1 MSAAVQQAPIVT
13 ARLDPARDEA
23 LISVAVTGVG
33 MSLLVAAGVSW
44 GAVRYLNWAM
54 APRRFRLRVA
64 FAGSLPV
71 AILAAVIVFVG
82 MASGRSPVSAL
93 VGLANVPGMGKL
105 LVFGMWLT
113 GLGVAWMTATRRDRR
128 LAIRASDVVEVFE

>member
-33 MSLLVAAGVSW
+33 MSLLVAAVVSW

-54 APRRFRLRVA
+54 APRRFRLR
-64 FAGSLPV
+64 
-71 AILAAVIVFVG
+71 
-82 MASGRSPVSAL
+82 
-93 VGLANVPGMGKL
+93 
-105 LVFGMWLT
+105 
-113 GLGVAWMTATRRDRR
+113 
-128 LAIRASDVVEVFE
+128 